1 MTSHAEPQPPSPSP
15 QSRQPLPL
23 VTRRTALA
31 GALGLGAA
39 ALLPSA
45 TPARASAAPARA
57 WAARAGASAAATP
70 EIFGCGTWGARA
82 ASESV
87 VVLAAPP
94 QRIVV
99 HHTATANV
107 TDYSKDRAFAL
118 ARAIQNYHMDIQ
130 GWIDTGQHFTVSRG
144 AYVTEGRH
152 RSLTELNAGRHQV
165 RAAHCVGQNTVA
177 IGIENEGTYTSVEP
191 PAKQF
196 AALAALCAHVCQ
208 KYGLSPSEI
217 YGHRD
222 FNDTSC
228 PGDRLYAMLPRLRQ
242 EVAGL
247 LGVPLLDQLWDG
259 DEGWDRWP
267 GPSEFLPARELDR
280 ELERSGLW
288 LPCGN

>member
-1 MTSHAEPQPPSPSP
+1 MTSHAEPQLPSPSSR
-15 QSRQPLPL
+15 SRQPLPP
-23 VTRRTALA
+23 VTRRTILA

-45 TPARASAAPARA
+45 TPARASAA
-57 WAARAGASAAATP
+57 ATP
-70 EIFGCGTWGARA
+70 EIFGCATWGARA

-87 VVLAAPP
+87 VVLATPP
-94 QRIVV
+94 LRIIV
-99 HHTATANV
+99 HHTATANG

-118 ARAIQNYHMDIQ
+118 ARAIQNYHMDTH

-152 RSLTELNAGRHQV
+152 RSLAELNTGLRQV
-165 RAAHCVGQNTVA
+165 RSAHCVGQNTVS

-196 AALAALCAHVCQ
+196 AALGALCAQICR
-208 KYGLSPSEI
+208 KYGLPPSEI

-222 FNDTSC
+222 FNDTAC

-242 EVAGL
+242 EVATQL
-247 LGVPLLDQLWDG
+247 SVPLLDQLW
-259 DEGWDRWP
+259 EGAEEEWDRWP
-267 GPSEFLPARELDR
+267 GPSEFLPDEELDR

-288 LPCGN
+288 HPSMS

>member
-1 MTSHAEPQPPSPSP
+1 MTSHAEPQLSSPSP

-45 TPARASAAPARA
+45 TPARASAA
-57 WAARAGASAAATP
+57 RAGSSAAATP
-70 EIFGCGTWGARA
+70 EIFGVAAWGARA

-87 VVLAAPP
+87 VVLATPP

-99 HHTATANV
+99 HHTATANG

-118 ARAIQNYHMDIQ
+118 ARAIQNYHMDTH

-152 RSLTELNAGRHQV
+152 RSLTELNAGRRQV

-208 KYGLSPSEI
+208 KYGLPPSEI

-228 PGDRLYAMLPRLRQ
+228 PGDRLYALLPRLRQ
-242 EVAGL
+242 DVAGL
-247 LGVPLLDQLWDG
+247 MSVPLLDQLWDG

-267 GPSEFLPARELDR
+267 GPSEFLPDVELDR

-288 LPCGN
+288 LPRTT